1 MFRLGPLE
9 LIILMVL
16 FTVLVIFGINSLMQ
30 QSRLRRE
37 TQKREIEQL
46 KHRVSD
52 LEKQL

>member
-16 FTVLVIFGINSLMQ
+16 FTVLVIFGINSLLQ

-37 TQKREIEQL
+37 NQRREVEQL
-46 KHRVSD
+46 NHRVSD
-52 LEKQL
+52 LEKKL